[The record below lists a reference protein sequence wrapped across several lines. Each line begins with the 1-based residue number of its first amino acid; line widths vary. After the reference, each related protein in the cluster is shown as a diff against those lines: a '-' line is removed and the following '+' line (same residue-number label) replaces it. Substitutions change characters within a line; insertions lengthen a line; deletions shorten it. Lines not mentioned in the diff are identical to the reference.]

1 MSIVENINER
11 TKRIMMINLTN
22 QETLAIYKDE
32 KVSDYMIKLQECQQK
47 YSEDENSFFGCSIGK
62 LCPEQTESLAK
73 CHKENGEDLTICAP
87 ILYHLDDCMK
97 AYSDQTIN
105 LLSKIKNY

>member
-22 QETLAIYKDE
+22 LEAMAILKDE
-32 KVSDYMIKLQECQQK
+32 KVSEYMIKLQECQQK
-47 YSEDENSFFGCSIGK
+47 YSEDDNSFFGCSISK
-62 LCPEQTESLAK
+62 LCPEETESLVK
-73 CHKENGEDLTICAP
+73 CQKENEENINLCAP

-97 AYSDQTIN
+97 AYSDKTLN
-105 LLSKIKNY
+105 LLSKINNY